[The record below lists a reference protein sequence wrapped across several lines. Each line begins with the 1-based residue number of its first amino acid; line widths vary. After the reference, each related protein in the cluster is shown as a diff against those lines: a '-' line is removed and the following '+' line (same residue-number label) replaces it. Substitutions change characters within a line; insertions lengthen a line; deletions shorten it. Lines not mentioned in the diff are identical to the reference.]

1 MKTLGEYSD
10 IYLKTDI
17 LLLAD
22 VFEQFREASLATY
35 KLDPAN
41 YYTTP
46 GFSWDAMLKYTKVK
60 IELFTDIDMLM
71 FVERGIRGGITQC
84 STRYAAANN
93 KYMGEEQYDPSLPD
107 SYLLYLDA
115 NALYG

>member
-1 MKTLGEYSD
+1 M
-10 IYLKTDI
+10 
-17 LLLAD
+17 LLAD
-22 VFEQFREASLATY
+22 VFEKFRLTCMNIY

-46 GFSWDAMLKYTKVK
+46 GLSFDAMLKYTNVK

-71 FVERGIRGGITQC
+71 FAEKGIRGGITQC

-93 KYMGEEQYDPSLPD
+93 KYMPTNQFDPSKPQ
-107 SYLLYLDA
+107 SYLLYKDA